1 MFARTV
7 AARTSGTVGSVIYRF
22 RTELWRDPG
31 DAGWH
36 FVTLPFDEADEIDE
50 ITRGSQR
57 GFGSVRV
64 RVTIGSS
71 TWNTSLFPDSKSASY
86 VLPVKKPVRTAEQI
100 RAGDQVDVSIE
111 LVDVA
116 ST

>member
-1 MFARTV
+1 M
-7 AARTSGTVGSVIYRF
+7 
-22 RTELWRDPG
+22 
-31 DAGWH
+31 
-36 FVTLPFDEADEIDE
+36 
-50 ITRGSQR
+50 
-57 GFGSVRV
+57 
-64 RVTIGSS
+64 TIGSS